1 MEKESMQ
8 DRSTFDGNRFG
19 RKVGIWFGIFI
30 GVFLG
35 LCLLAEGASLGMNA
49 FIYKG
54 PFMRAV
60 LGLWF
65 GVAFLVTIPYYIFIG
80 LANHEK
86 SPKRFTLFPV
96 VTHKYEWQI
105 SNYLFGLNS
114 WMPTIYDGNDID
126 IRNTMGWLRDTP
138 HEKDLNP
145 IPITL
150 ESLTGH

>member
-1 MEKESMQ
+1 MEKGSMQ

-30 GVFLG
+30 GTFLG

-65 GVAFLVTIPYYIFIG
+65 GLAFLVSIPYYIFIG
-80 LANHEK
+80 LTK
-86 SPKRFTLFPV
+86 PSDSPKRYALFPL
-96 VTHKYEWQI
+96 HKGHYEWQI
-105 SNYLFGLNS
+105 MNSFFGEGSYLPTTWEPDDNVLDRMGLLAD
-114 WMPTIYDGNDID
+114 PD
-126 IRNTMGWLRDTP
+126 P
-138 HEKDLNP
+138 KDKYIL
-145 IPITL
+145 PITL
-150 ESLTGH
+150 DTLNI

>member
-1 MEKESMQ
+1 MEKGSMQ

-30 GVFLG
+30 GTFLG

-65 GVAFLVTIPYYIFIG
+65 GIAFFISIPYYIFIG
-80 LANHEK
+80 LTK
-86 SPKRFTLFPV
+86 PSDSPKRYALFPL
-96 VTHKYEWQI
+96 HKGPFEWQVMN
-105 SNYLFGLNS
+105 SFFGEGSYVTTTWEPDDHVL
-114 WMPTIYDGNDID
+114 D
-126 IRNTMGWLRDTP
+126 RMGLLADP
-138 HEKDLNP
+138 DPKDKYIL
-145 IPITL
+145 PITL
-150 ESLTGH
+150 ETLNI